1 MKGRGEKKK
10 IHRRPSSLCLCVCL
24 CVWAEAVKAAAETSL
39 CGRDIKNRCR
49 RLFLSGVTDSQRK
62 ARLPRQPRPVG
73 RLRKVSASAPAWWF
87 VESPRSSTDLGSVQ
101 RGGGEKRGE
110 VRVWRCSTSVMECK
124 ARFLFWKRSS
134 LSLRMSHFPLC
145 TVSTMLQG
153 LSAPPP
159 PRAKYSRGLHT
170 TYFLRSYDNKAK
182 PTV

>member
-134 LSLRMSHFPLC
+134 LSLSQDVAFSSLHCLHYAPGSQC
-145 TVSTMLQG
+145 PTSPQSQVQSWSPHHI
-153 LSAPPP
+153 LSAI
-159 PRAKYSRGLHT
+159 L
-170 TYFLRSYDNKAK
+170 
-182 PTV
+182 